1 MDSKCQTM
9 DAVSEW
15 RVTSD
20 PQKTYL
26 GLAEVKWK
34 KRYYNHKNSI
44 QSQVIFT
51 GDETFKLCMAS
62 EGQSGCNS

>member
-34 KRYYNHKNSI
+34 
-44 QSQVIFT
+44 
-51 GDETFKLCMAS
+51 
-62 EGQSGCNS
+62 